1 MRRSLLCMILILV
14 TTSHPLLAQHQQADT
29 SSRTV
34 SGRGTVPT
42 PSVPDTGMHPALKG
56 KSPGLA
62 MLFSAVLPGAGQA
75 YNESYWKVPIVVGL
89 GVYFVS
95 EWLNY
100 NRLTDDYRDQ
110 YAASVLTSS
119 IGDSRLYTLREFYK
133 TQRDA
138 FAWYFVILYVL
149 NIADAYV
156 DASLSAFDVG
166 ENLALRFGPHGGR
179 WELRL
184 QF

>member
-1 MRRSLLCMILILV
+1 MLWFMLIASV
-14 TTSHPLLAQHQQADT
+14 PLLAQQQPADT
-29 SSRTV
+29 ASHPAPKQHTERTV
-34 SGRGTVPT
+34 AP
-42 PSVPDTGMHPALKG
+42 PDTGAAVVAKS

-75 YNESYWKVPIVVGL
+75 YNGSYWKVPIVVGL

-100 NRLTDDYRDQ
+100 NRLTGEYRDK
-110 YAASVLTSS
+110 YNESLLVNS
-119 IGDSRLYTLREFYK
+119 IGDSRFLAQREFYK
-133 TQRDA
+133 RQRDS
-138 FAWYFVILYVL
+138 FAWYFFILYVL
-149 NIADAYV
+149 NIVDAYV
-156 DASLSAFDVG
+156 DASLSGFDVG

-179 WELRL
+179 WEVRL